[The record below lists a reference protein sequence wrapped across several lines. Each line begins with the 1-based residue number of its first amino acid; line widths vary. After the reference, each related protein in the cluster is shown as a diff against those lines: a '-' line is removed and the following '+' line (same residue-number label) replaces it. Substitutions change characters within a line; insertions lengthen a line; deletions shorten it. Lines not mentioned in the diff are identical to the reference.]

1 MTINILLER
10 VRNTFRRY
18 PLSLIIICA
27 ILFLTFYK
35 TDGEELPKMFPHF
48 DKLAHFMM
56 YFGFCIV
63 LWFEYYRSHPD
74 IVRSKLFWGAIIGP
88 ALFSGAL
95 EIAQAMMTTYRSGD
109 IFDFMFNIAGVIS
122 AAFAGVFIIKPIIR
136 KKV

>member
-63 LWFEYYRSHPD
+63 LWFEYYRSHSD